1 MKKET
6 NSFRNIKQLKFR
18 KRKSSIRRMTFIS
31 YLLQN
36 TDNLLVHSDEHFV
49 SAVQN
54 TSFM

>member
-1 MKKET
+1 MKFNEV
-6 NSFRNIKQLKFR
+6 
-18 KRKSSIRRMTFIS
+18 
-31 YLLQN
+31 LLQN